1 MLFKMKHLIFLRIV
15 MGAPLVFAL
24 GCLFFG
30 VNIYTLEPQS
40 QLETQTLAVV
50 KTFTGVMGGEGGFL

>member
-1 MLFKMKHLIFLRIV
+1 